1 MAKWL
6 QYLDNNT
13 PYSYIFLIV
22 FYLVSV
28 GRGIFMNNKTVKI
41 GKSYAMVSFITIILY
56 VIMSSICGYD
66 LEGPSLHV
74 GGAFCFVQGVLW
86 MVAAF
91 CAYIYF
97 GNGGRKEDAKL
108 YKAFAWNYVITQVIA
123 TVVTTLAI
131 SKANAAG
138 FTINGGVA
146 ICEIM
151 VLIVSM
157 LVSILLAFV
166 KNLGKKN
173 STLLV
178 IVCVL
183 CGAATVLLGIMINGV
198 LSGAIC
204 GGLSRILLALTMYEL
219 VKGKYQDKD
228 ARGTI

>member
-1 MAKWL
+1 MK
-6 QYLDNNT
+6 
-13 PYSYIFLIV
+13 
-22 FYLVSV
+22 
-28 GRGIFMNNKTVKI
+28 NKTMRT
-41 GKSYAMVSFITIILY
+41 GRSYAMISFITIILY
-56 VIMSSICGYD
+56 VIMSSIGGFD
-66 LEGPSLHV
+66 LEGPSLQV
-74 GGAFCFVQGVLW
+74 GGAFCFTQGILW
-86 MVAAF
+86 IVAAF

-108 YKAFAWNYVITQVIA
+108 YKAFAWDYVITQVLA
-123 TVVTTLAI
+123 TIVTTLAI
-131 SKANAAG
+131 AKANAAG

-151 VLIVSM
+151 VLVVSM
-157 LVSILLAFV
+157 LTSVLLAFV

-173 STLLV
+173 STILV

-183 CGAATVLLGIMINGV
+183 CGVATVILGVIINGI